1 MYAKRMLGLLVIG
14 KAVIEWAKC
23 TLHRLS
29 KTSEEAVGVGVSR
42 VVDSDLGMTVLC
54 RATILE
60 YCADFWQDSRIHAPR
75 IVPPATFSELIIQA
89 ISWQP

>member
-1 MYAKRMLGLLVIG
+1 MLVFLATGNALV
-14 KAVIEWAKC
+14 EWAEF

-29 KTSEEAVGVGVSR
+29 KASEEAVDVGVSR
-42 VVDSDLGMTVLC
+42 VVDSDVGMAVLC
-54 RATILE
+54 KATRLE
-60 YCADFWQDSRIHAPR
+60 DCHSRQASRVHKPR